1 MNPVIS
7 DLTEAARSV
16 NVQNLFPGKGLLSG
30 MRRDDRDDPFDDL
43 FREIE
48 RMMNDMMGGNVDM
61 GVDTGTSGFGSETHI
76 DIHEDD
82 ETIRVIADL
91 PGVEKSDINLKCD
104 GEMLTISAV
113 SDHREYD
120 ERISLP
126 ARVDERSAKATYNNG
141 ILEVTLEKTD
151 ESANIN
157 VE

>member
-1 MNPVIS
+1 
-7 DLTEAARSV
+7 
-16 NVQNLFPGKGLLSG
+16 

-61 GVDTGTSGFGSETHI
+61 QVDTGATGFGADTHV

-82 ETIRVIADL
+82 EFVRVIADL
-91 PGVEKSDINLKCD
+91 PGVEKNDIDLKCD
-104 GEMLTISAV
+104 GESMTISAA

-120 ERISLP
+120 ERITLP
-126 ARVDERSAKATYNNG
+126 ARVDESSAKATYNNG
-141 ILEVTLEKTD
+141 VLEVTFEKTD
-151 ESANIN
+151 ESANIS